1 MARSTA
7 RAAAMQ
13 LIYEHLLGGD
23 GGEQSI
29 DMIYENLAKQAEPK
43 PNGEDSHYIAQVLS
57 GVNAHQDDIDALIQK
72 FSVDWTLERMAKID
86 LTLLRLGI
94 YELLYRDDVP
104 ASVAINEAV
113 ELANIYS
120 DPNGSRF
127 VNGLLGAVE
136 RSLGKKDS

>member
-29 DMIYENLAKQAEPK
+29 DMIYENLAKQAELK
-43 PNGEDSHYIAQVLS
+43 PNGEDSRYIAQVLS

>member
-43 PNGEDSHYIAQVLS
+43 PNGEDSRYIAQVLS